1 MKAVITG
8 GAGFIGTNLAL
19 ALLERGDTVTVVEL
33 PTADCSHLPSE
44 IRVVRADINRPNEL
58 VGIFGNQHIVYHLA
72 ARTDLDG
79 RSIKEYETNY
89 TGTVNVIEE
98 VMGGGGIKRFVFYS
112 TQLVVGLFNETRFID
127 ESEPY
132 KTTTIYGKS
141 KILGEKSTIELCSKY
156 NIPFTIIR
164 PTAVY
169 GPYGKEPY
177 QSLFKLIR
185 EGRYFHIGKGSN
197 LVSMVYVK
205 NLIDLTLLLSSSEQA
220 SGGIFFGNDF
230 HPYTMREFADTI
242 ARFYRKNLL
251 TVPDFVAYPA
261 AYMLGLIKLLGINV
275 PLYPFRLRNIKANS
289 CYDIHNSV
297 RLGYDPQHDLQSGV
311 FETLEWYEQN
321 VWNKESL

>member
-1 MKAVITG
+1 MRAVITG
-8 GAGFIGTNLAL
+8 GAGFIGTNLAI
-19 ALLERGDTVTVVEL
+19 ALLERGDTVTIVEL
-33 PTADCSHLPSE
+33 PTADCSHLPPE
-44 IRVVRADINRPNEL
+44 VRVVRANINRKNEL
-58 VGIFGNQHIVYHLA
+58 AGIFENQQIVYHLA

-79 RSIKEYETNY
+79 RHIKEYETNY
-89 TGTVNVIEE
+89 AGTVNVIEE
-98 VMGGGGIKRFVFYS
+98 IRRGGGVKRFVFYS

-141 KILGEKSTIELCSKY
+141 KILGEKSTVDLCTKY
-156 NIPFTIIR
+156 SIPFTIIR

-177 QSLFKLIR
+177 QNLFKLIR

-205 NLIDLTLLLSSSEQA
+205 NLVELTLLLSGSEEA

-230 HPYTMREFADTI
+230 HPYTMREFADAI
-242 ARFYRKNLL
+242 AGFYRKNLL
-251 TVPDFVAYPA
+251 TVPNVIAYPA
-261 AYMLGLIKLLGINV
+261 AYLLGLLKLFGLNV

-297 RLGYDPQHDLQSGV
+297 RLGYNPRHDLHSGV

-321 VWNKESL
+321 VWNKKSL